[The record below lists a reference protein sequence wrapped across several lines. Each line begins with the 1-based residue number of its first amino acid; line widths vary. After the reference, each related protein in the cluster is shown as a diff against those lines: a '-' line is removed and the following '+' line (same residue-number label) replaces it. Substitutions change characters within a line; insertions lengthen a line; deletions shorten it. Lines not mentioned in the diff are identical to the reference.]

1 MWNYLWKYDLTL
13 MVSAKKGN
21 PHRKPAFTFLCEI
34 YINVLL
40 IPASAYKLSCTIKE
54 AICTTV
60 VVLISHN
67 TNMVAA
73 ITCVLAF

>member
-21 PHRKPAFTFLCEI
+21 PQRKPAFTFLCEI

-40 IPASAYKLSCTIKE
+40 IPASAYKLSCTLK
-54 AICTTV
+54 
-60 VVLISHN
+60 N
-67 TNMVAA
+67 NNKGNNMYNSCG
-73 ITCVLAF
+73 TYLP